1 MTTKRKKNILWYLAG
16 DIVAAASSW
25 VLLFFIRKHWLEKIP
40 EFNLTKAIEDRNFIF
55 GTLIITVFWVLLFAL
70 GNTYTDIYK
79 KSRLTEIGKTIIQS
93 SIGSIIIFFL
103 FILDDRI
110 RKYQDYYYLFLI
122 LFGTHL
128 TLTFLFRMLILRIV
142 KHQLSS
148 KKVTFPTLI
157 IGGNKR
163 ATELFKEISHSKASL
178 GNQFI
183 GFVSVDPK
191 KENGL
196 KDYIS
201 CLGTMENLRTIILKE
216 EIEEVIIAIDTS
228 EHHKINDILNIL
240 DDLPLSIKI
249 IPDMYDI
256 LAGSVKMENVF
267 GAALIEIDRKLLKP
281 WQYFVKRLIDIVF
294 SLFVLLTCI
303 PLFIIIGI
311 LVKFSSKGS
320 ILYLQ
325 ERIGKNQVPFQMY
338 KFRTMY
344 CDAEK
349 EGPMLSKTD
358 DPRITSVGKTLRKY
372 RLDELPQFFNV
383 LKGDMS
389 LVGPRPERQHFIELI
404 VKKAPH
410 YRHLHKVRPGIT
422 SWGMVK
428 YGYASN
434 VEEMVKRMKY
444 DLIYVENISIS
455 LDIKILFYTI
465 LTLIQGKGK

>member
-1 MTTKRKKNILWYLAG
+1 MTTKRKKNILWYLLG
-16 DIVAAASSW
+16 DIAAAASSW
-25 VLLFFIRKHWLEKIP
+25 IFLFFIRKHWLEKIP
-40 EFNLTKAIEDRNFIF
+40 EFNLAKAIEDSNFIF
-55 GTLIITVFWVLLFAL
+55 GTLIITAFWVLLYAL

-93 SIGSIIIFFL
+93 IIGCIVIFFL

-128 TLTFLFRMLILRIV
+128 ILTFLFRMLILRIV
-142 KHQLSS
+142 KHQLFS
-148 KKVTFPTLI
+148 KKVTFHTLI

-178 GNQFI
+178 GNQFM

-196 KDYIS
+196 KDFIP
-201 CLGTMENLRTIILKE
+201 CLGGMENLRAIILKE

-267 GAALIEIDRKLLKP
+267 GAALIEIDRKIWKP
-281 WQYFVKRLIDIVF
+281 CQYFVKRLIDIAF
-294 SLFVLLTCI
+294 SLFVLVACI
-303 PLFIIIGI
+303 PLFIIVGI
-311 LVKFSSKGS
+311 LVKFSSKGN

-325 ERIGKNQVPFQMY
+325 ERIGKNQFPFQMY

-358 DPRITSVGKTLRKY
+358 DPRITGIGKTLRKY

-434 VEEMVKRMKY
+434 VEEMIKRMKY